1 MWWRDAWSAG
11 ATTSPAHWGPAL
23 TVGSRPM
30 WCTAM
35 DTFCTMWKRSP
46 ATVMVLPPLWG
57 DSKPR
62 EPRCSP
68 RECPGLGSR
77 PGLSHLT
84 WLRRGL
90 MAVMTGFRLYQ
101 KVRLPRTQPRCSKR
115 THTGTGAGRAPPGT
129 VQVML
134 VSVRLRRTRASSAG
148 TRLCHSPATNTLSP
162 GARGLGSRP
171 AHLAPTSYRN
181 LVSTF
186 PLPHLCLG
194 CLPHLGCPAFSL
206 TCPIPP
212 PPRSFPET
220 LSWLPPR

>member
-1 MWWRDAWSAG
+1 MQPQRVPWPG
-11 ATTSPAHWGPAL
+11 VTS
-23 TVGSRPM
+23 R
-30 WCTAM
+30 
-35 DTFCTMWKRSP
+35 
-46 ATVMVLPPLWG
+46 
-57 DSKPR
+57 
-62 EPRCSP
+62 
-68 RECPGLGSR
+68 
-77 PGLSHLT
+77 SHLT

-101 KVRLPRTQPRCSKR
+101 KVRLPCTQPRRSKR

-148 TRLCHSPATNTLSP
+148 TRFRHSPATNTPSP

-194 CLPHLGCPAFSL
+194 CLPHLGHPAFSSL

-212 PPRSFPET
+212 PARSLPRDP
-220 LSWLPPR
+220 LLAPAPVRALRPQP